1 MAALTATKYDAA
13 GRQAG
18 SAELPQELFGGRV
31 NQQLLYLAVK
41 EHLDNRRQGTASTKG
56 ANEVSGGGK
65 KPFQQKGTG
74 RARQGSNRSSLMVG
88 GYVAH
93 GPHPRDYSWD
103 LPRGM
108 RRQSVKSALADA
120 HKHGKMAVIES
131 LAAPGGKTKELAAL
145 IKVLDL
151 AGQRVLCLDRQPAQ
165 GVVRAGRN
173 IPGLAVKA
181 AREVNAY
188 DLLLAGKV
196 LVTSDGLQ
204 ALQEA
209 IGS

>member
-1 MAALTATKYDAA
+1 MSAIQATKYDAA

-18 SAELPQELFGGRV
+18 SADLPPELFGGRV

-41 EHLDNRRQGTASTKG
+41 EHLDNRRQGNASTKG

-93 GPHPRDYSWD
+93 GPHPRSYSWD
-103 LPRGM
+103 LPRSM
-108 RRQSVKSALADA
+108 RRQSVKSALTDA
-120 HKHGKMAVIES
+120 LKHGKLAVIES
-131 LAAPGGKTKELAAL
+131 IAVPGGKTGEMAAL
-145 IKVLDL
+145 MKTL
-151 AGQRVLCLDRQPAQ
+151 AFTGQRVLCLDRQPAPAL
-165 GVVRAGRN
+165 VRSARN

-188 DLLLAGKV
+188 DLLLAARV
-196 LVTSDGLQ
+196 LVTVDGVQ
-204 ALQEA
+204 ALKET